1 MNRLRV
7 RVELNRRKSGVPL
20 NELVSVVDETR
31 KFFHLLAQDVE
42 IPVERGEWEASNFD
56 PESLNFT
63 AEYSG
68 PASAEQIRAFGSAFG
83 GTTSL
88 RRETIAQFT
97 HIADFIGEDELVG
110 FGLYQSDQESEP
122 SDWRCLS
129 RRDALR
135 FADEICLLGKAAG
148 ESASDTPLPVVMNGS
163 VGGRRLFKDR
173 REREALA
180 IDPAK
185 WIRDVEATL
194 SKRIGLLESQV
205 EAQAHKMHGLGYSQE
220 AADERFLKLLGAME
234 SFWSQAPRQLPPSGT
249 ELAAHHLASL
259 GEGSHAGPG
268 RLLASV
274 PPPSQTKKSHRR
286 WGLVLASASA
296 GLMLAALVAGM
307 GGQWS
312 RLSRYIDLR
321 QITKP
326 ALASSI
332 QPTVKLPD
340 PLLAKAAITPLGLN
354 GSDPTPPAGRQTT
367 ALPGSASISEDK
379 SEPVQARKPQ
389 YESGDGP
396 ARRDPGVEMMR
407 RISLEVPPDLRTV
420 IREQVLINVI
430 VGIDKSGKVTTS
442 EVASTKGEE
451 ADRLTTEALNA
462 ARWFHFRPTRQ
473 GGKTVPGQTTLTF
486 VFDPD
491 PAMSEGIPPQISLS
505 APQ

>member
-20 NELVSVVDETR
+20 DELVSVVDETR
-31 KFFHLLAQDVE
+31 KFFQLLAQDVE
-42 IPVERGEWEASNFD
+42 IPVERGEWQASNFD

-129 RRDALR
+129 RRDAAR

-148 ESASDTPLPVVMNGS
+148 ESGSDTPLPVVMNGS

-185 WIRDVEATL
+185 WIRDVESTL
-194 SKRIGLLESQV
+194 SKRIGLLESQL
-205 EAQAHKMHGLGYSQE
+205 EAHAHKMHGLGNTQE
-220 AADERFLKLLGAME
+220 VADERFLKLLGAME
-234 SFWSQAPRQLPPSGT
+234 SFWSQAPRQLPPIGN
-249 ELAAHHLASL
+249 EPAARWLASS
-259 GEGSHAGPG
+259 GEGSQTAPG
-268 RLLASV
+268 GLLASA
-274 PPPSQTKKSHRR
+274 PPPPPIKKSRRR
-286 WGLVLASASA
+286 WGLFLASAST
-296 GLMLAALVAGM
+296 GLILAALVTGTA
-307 GGQWS
+307 GQW
-312 RLSRYIDLR
+312 RLSRYIDLGR
-321 QITKP
+321 ITRP

-332 QPTVKLPD
+332 QPVLTT
-340 PLLAKAAITPLGLN
+340 AAIGSSGLK
-354 GSDPTPPAGRQTT
+354 GSDPTQPAGQQTT
-367 ALPGSASISEDK
+367 ALPGSAPTPTDQSPQIQVRK
-379 SEPVQARKPQ
+379 LQA
-389 YESGDGP
+389 ESGDGP
-396 ARRDPGVEMMR
+396 AHRDPGAEMMR
-407 RISLEVPPDLRTV
+407 RISLEVPPDLRAM
-420 IREQVLINVI
+420 IREQVLINVT
-430 VGIDKSGKVTTS
+430 VGIDKRGKVATA

-451 ADRLTTEALNA
+451 AGRLTTEALKA
-462 ARWFHFRPTRQ
+462 AHWFHFRPTWQ
-473 GGKTVPGQTTLTF
+473 GGKTVAGKTTLTF

-491 PAMSEGIPPQISLS
+491 PVASEGIPPEISLS

>member
-20 NELVSVVDETR
+20 DELVSVVDETR

-42 IPVERGEWEASNFD
+42 IPVERGEWQASNFD

-68 PASAEQIRAFGSAFG
+68 PASAEQIKAFGSAFG
-83 GTTSL
+83 GATSL

-135 FADEICLLGKAAG
+135 FADEICLLGKAVG
-148 ESASDTPLPVVMNGS
+148 ESGSDAPLPAVMNGS

-173 REREALA
+173 RERETLA
-180 IDPAK
+180 VDPSK
-185 WIRDVEATL
+185 WIRDVESTL
-194 SKRIGLLESQV
+194 ARRIGLLESQV
-205 EAQAHKMHGLGYSQE
+205 EAQAHKMHGLGNTQE

-234 SFWSQAPRQLPPSGT
+234 SFWNQAPRQLPSNGT
-249 ELAAHHLASL
+249 EPATHLL
-259 GEGSHAGPG
+259 AGPDERSQTVAG
-268 RLLASV
+268 SLLASAT
-274 PPPSQTKKSHRR
+274 PPRQRKKSR
-286 WGLVLASASA
+286 WGLVLAASA
-296 GLMLAALVAGM
+296 GLVLAALVTGM
-307 GGQWS
+307 AGQWS
-312 RLSRYIDLR
+312 RLSRSIDLR

-332 QPTVKLPD
+332 QPTLE
-340 PLLAKAAITPLGLN
+340 LSNTLQAKAAIGPSELK
-354 GSDPTPPAGRQTT
+354 GSDSARSAGEQTMGS
-367 ALPGSASISEDK
+367 LGSAFPQTDNPTQIQVRD
-379 SEPVQARKPQ
+379 ARS
-389 YESGDGP
+389 ESGAGP
-396 ARRDPGVEMMR
+396 GRRDSGVEMMR
-407 RISLEVPPDLRTV
+407 QISLEVPADLRAA
-420 IREQVLINVI
+420 IREQVLINVT
-430 VGIDKSGKVTTS
+430 VAIDKRGKVTTA
-442 EVASTKGEE
+442 EVSSTKGAE
-451 ADRLTTEALNA
+451 AERLTTEALKA

-473 GGKTVPGQTTLTF
+473 GGKTVTGQTTLTF

-491 PAMSEGIPPQISLS
+491 AVMAEGITRQN
-505 APQ
+505 

>member
-20 NELVSVVDETR
+20 DELVSVVDETR
-31 KFFHLLAQDVE
+31 KFFHLLAEDVE
-42 IPVERGEWEASNFD
+42 IPVERGEWQASNFD

-83 GTTSL
+83 GATSL

-135 FADEICLLGKAAG
+135 FADEICLLAKAAG
-148 ESASDTPLPVVMNGS
+148 ESGSDAPLPAVMNGS

-180 IDPAK
+180 IDPSK
-185 WIRDVEATL
+185 WIRDVESTL
-194 SKRIGLLESQV
+194 SRRIGLLESQV
-205 EAQAHKMHGLGYSQE
+205 EAHAHKMHGLGNTQE

-234 SFWSQAPRQLPPSGT
+234 SFWSQAPRQLPPNGT
-249 ELAAHHLASL
+249 EPAARRLASP
-259 GEGSHAGPG
+259 GEGSQTVAGS
-268 RLLASV
+268 LLASA
-274 PPPSQTKKSHRR
+274 PPPPQPKKSRRR

-296 GLMLAALVAGM
+296 GLILAALVTGM
-307 GGQWS
+307 AGQWS

-321 QITKP
+321 RITKP

-332 QPTVKLPD
+332 QPAAELSDT
-340 PLLAKAAITPLGLN
+340 LLTKAAIGPSGLK
-354 GSDPTPPAGRQTT
+354 GSDPTQPAGQQTT
-367 ALPGSASISEDK
+367 ASPGSASI
-379 SEPVQARKPQ
+379 
-389 YESGDGP
+389 
-396 ARRDPGVEMMR
+396 
-407 RISLEVPPDLRTV
+407 PD
-420 IREQVLINVI
+420 
-430 VGIDKSGKVTTS
+430 
-442 EVASTKGEE
+442 
-451 ADRLTTEALNA
+451 
-462 ARWFHFRPTRQ
+462 
-473 GGKTVPGQTTLTF
+473 
-486 VFDPD
+486 
-491 PAMSEGIPPQISLS
+491 
-505 APQ
+505 

>member
-20 NELVSVVDETR
+20 DELVSVVDETR
-31 KFFHLLAQDVE
+31 KFFQLLAQDVE
-42 IPVERGEWEASNFD
+42 IPVERGEWQASNFD

-83 GTTSL
+83 GATSL

-135 FADEICLLGKAAG
+135 FANEICLLGKAAG
-148 ESASDTPLPVVMNGS
+148 ESGSDAPLPAVMNGS

-180 IDPAK
+180 IDPSK
-185 WIRDVEATL
+185 WIRDVESTL
-194 SKRIGLLESQV
+194 SRRIGLLESQV
-205 EAQAHKMHGLGYSQE
+205 EAHAHKMHGLGNTQE

-234 SFWSQAPRQLPPSGT
+234 SFWSQAPRQLPPIGT
-249 ELAAHHLASL
+249 EPAARPQASL
-259 GEGSHAGPG
+259 GEGSQTVAGS
-268 RLLASV
+268 LLSTA
-274 PPPSQTKKSHRR
+274 PPPPQIKKSRRR
-286 WGLVLASASA
+286 WGLLLASASA
-296 GLMLAALVAGM
+296 GLILAALATGM
-307 GGQWS
+307 PGQWS
-312 RLSRYIDLR
+312 RLSRSIDLR
-321 QITKP
+321 RITKP

-332 QPTVKLPD
+332 QPAVKLSNT
-340 PLLAKAAITPLGLN
+340 LLTKAALGPSGLKE
-354 GSDPTPPAGRQTT
+354 SDPTQPAVQQTMGS
-367 ALPGSASISEDK
+367 PGSASTPTDNSPQIQ
-379 SEPVQARKPQ
+379 VRQARS
-389 YESGDGP
+389 EAGGGP
-396 ARRDPGVEMMR
+396 ARRDPVEMTR
-407 RISLEVPPDLRTV
+407 QISLEVPSDLRAM
-420 IREQVLINVI
+420 IREQVLINVT
-430 VGIDKSGKVTTS
+430 VGIDKRGKVTTA

-451 ADRLTTEALNA
+451 ADRLTTEALKA

-473 GGKTVPGQTTLTF
+473 GSKTVVGQTTLTF

-491 PAMSEGIPPQISLS
+491 PEMSESQPPGK
-505 APQ
+505 

>member
-42 IPVERGEWEASNFD
+42 IPVERGEWQASNFD

-68 PASAEQIRAFGSAFG
+68 PASAEQIKAFGSAFG
-83 GTTSL
+83 GATSL

-129 RRDALR
+129 RRDAVR
-135 FADEICLLGKAAG
+135 FADEICLLGKAVG
-148 ESASDTPLPVVMNGS
+148 ESGSDTPLPVVMNGS

-185 WIRDVEATL
+185 WIRDVESTL

-205 EAQAHKMHGLGYSQE
+205 EAHAHKMHGLGNTQE
-220 AADERFLKLLGAME
+220 VADERFLKLLGAME
-234 SFWSQAPRQLPPSGT
+234 SFWSQAPRQLPPVAN
-249 ELAAHHLASL
+249 EPAAHQLASL
-259 GEGSHAGPG
+259 GEGSQTGPRG
-268 RLLASV
+268 LLASATF
-274 PPPSQTKKSHRR
+274 PPQTKKSRTR
-286 WGLVLASASA
+286 WGSVLASASA
-296 GLMLAALVAGM
+296 GLILAALVTGM
-307 GGQWS
+307 AGQWS
-312 RLSRYIDLR
+312 PLSKYIDLR
-321 QITKP
+321 RTTKP

-332 QPTVKLPD
+332 QPAVELSDTLLP
-340 PLLAKAAITPLGLN
+340 KAAIGSLGQK
-354 GSDPTPPAGRQTT
+354 GSAPTQPAGQQTT
-367 ALPGSASISEDK
+367 GSPGSASIPTDRSPEIQ
-379 SEPVQARKPQ
+379 VRKPQ
-389 YESGDGP
+389 PESGDGR

-407 RISLEVPPDLRTV
+407 RISLEVPPDLRAM
-420 IREQVLINVI
+420 IREQVLINVT
-430 VGIDKSGKVTTS
+430 VGIDTRGKVTTA

-451 ADRLTTEALNA
+451 ADRLTTEALKA
-462 ARWFHFRPTRQ
+462 AHWFHFRPTRQ
-473 GGKTVPGQTTLTF
+473 GSKAIVGQTTLTF

-491 PAMSEGIPPQISLS
+491 PMMSEGIPPKISLS

>member
-20 NELVSVVDETR
+20 DELVSVVDETR
-31 KFFHLLAQDVE
+31 KFFQLLAQDVE
-42 IPVERGEWEASNFD
+42 IPVERGEWQASNFD

-83 GTTSL
+83 GATSL

-135 FADEICLLGKAAG
+135 FADEICLLGKADG
-148 ESASDTPLPVVMNGS
+148 ESGSDAPLPAVMNGS

-180 IDPAK
+180 VDPAK
-185 WIRDVEATL
+185 WIRDVESTL
-194 SKRIGLLESQV
+194 SRRIGLLESQV
-205 EAQAHKMHGLGYSQE
+205 EAHAHKMHGLGNTQE

-234 SFWSQAPRQLPPSGT
+234 SFWSQAPRQLPAMGT
-249 ELAAHHLASL
+249 EPATRRLASP
-259 GEGSHAGPG
+259 GERSETVAET
-268 RLLASV
+268 LLASAPT
-274 PPPSQTKKSHRR
+274 PPQLKKTRRR
-286 WGLVLASASA
+286 WGLVLTSAAA
-296 GLMLAALVAGM
+296 GLILAALATGM
-307 GGQWS
+307 AGQWS
-312 RLSRYIDLR
+312 RLARSIDLR

-332 QPTVKLPD
+332 QPAVELSN
-340 PLLAKAAITPLGLN
+340 PLQAKTAIGPSEPK
-354 GSDPTPPAGRQTT
+354 GSDPTQSAGEQTM
-367 ALPGSASISEDK
+367 ASPGSTPTDN
-379 SEPVQARKPQ
+379 PPQ
-389 YESGDGP
+389 IQVRP
-396 ARRDPGVEMMR
+396 ARSDSGADPAHREPGVEMMR
-407 RISLEVPPDLRTV
+407 QISLEVPADLRAT
-420 IREQVLINVI
+420 IREQVLINVT
-430 VGIDKSGKVTTS
+430 VGIDKRGKVTTA
-442 EVASTKGEE
+442 EVASTKGVE
-451 ADRLTTEALNA
+451 ADRLTTEALKA

-473 GGKTVPGQTTLTF
+473 GSKTVVGQTTLTF

-491 PAMSEGIPPQISLS
+491 PVMAEGTPREN
-505 APQ
+505 

>member
-1 MNRLRV
+1 
-7 RVELNRRKSGVPL
+7 
-20 NELVSVVDETR
+20 VDETR
-31 KFFHLLAQDVE
+31 KFFQLLAQDVE
-42 IPVERGEWEASNFD
+42 IPVERGEWQASNFD

-63 AEYSG
+63 AEFSG

-83 GTTSL
+83 GATSL

-148 ESASDTPLPVVMNGS
+148 ESGSDAPLPAVMNGS

-180 IDPAK
+180 MDPSK
-185 WIRDVEATL
+185 WIRDVESTL
-194 SKRIGLLESQV
+194 SRRIGLLESQL
-205 EAQAHKMHGLGYSQE
+205 EAHAHKMHGLGNTQE

-234 SFWSQAPRQLPPSGT
+234 SFWSQAPRQLPSN
-249 ELAAHHLASL
+249 SR
-259 GEGSHAGPG
+259 GERSQEVAES
-268 RLLASV
+268 LLASAPT
-274 PPPSQTKKSHRR
+274 PPPLKKSRRR
-286 WGLVLASASA
+286 WGLVLAAASA
-296 GLMLAALVAGM
+296 GLILAALATGM
-307 GGQWS
+307 AGQWS
-312 RLSRYIDLR
+312 RLSRSFR

-332 QPTVKLPD
+332 QPAVEHSITPQV
-340 PLLAKAAITPLGLN
+340 KAAIGPSGLK
-354 GSDPTPPAGRQTT
+354 GSDPTQSAGEQTM
-367 ALPGSASISEDK
+367 ASPGSASTPADNPPQIRVRQAR
-379 SEPVQARKPQ
+379 SEP
-389 YESGDGP
+389 GTDP
-396 ARRDPGVEMMR
+396 AHRDPGVEMMR
-407 RISLEVPPDLRTV
+407 QISLEVPADLRAI
-420 IREQVLINVI
+420 IREQVLINVT
-430 VGIDKSGKVTTS
+430 VRIDKRGKVTTA
-442 EVASTKGEE
+442 EVSSTKGAE
-451 ADRLTTEALNA
+451 ADRLTSEALKA

-473 GGKTVPGQTTLTF
+473 GSKTVVGQTMLTF

-491 PAMSEGIPPQISLS
+491 PVTSDGIPPEISLS

>member
-20 NELVSVVDETR
+20 EELVSVVDETR

-42 IPVERGEWEASNFD
+42 IPVERGEWQASNFD

-83 GTTSL
+83 GATSL

-135 FADEICLLGKAAG
+135 FADEIHLLGKAAG
-148 ESASDTPLPVVMNGS
+148 DSGLDAPLPAVMNGS

-173 REREALA
+173 REREVLA
-180 IDPAK
+180 TDPSK
-185 WIRDVEATL
+185 WIRDVESTL
-194 SKRIGLLESQV
+194 SRRIGLLESQV
-205 EAQAHKMHGLGYSQE
+205 EAHAHEMHGLGNTQE

-234 SFWSQAPRQLPPSGT
+234 TFWSQAPRQLPPIGPEPAASG
-249 ELAAHHLASL
+249 LASL
-259 GEGSHAGPG
+259 GEGYQTVAGS
-268 RLLASV
+268 RLASG
-274 PPPSQTKKSHRR
+274 PPPPRIKKSRRR

-296 GLMLAALVAGM
+296 GLILAALATGMAGE
-307 GGQWS
+307 WS
-312 RLSRYIDLR
+312 RLSRSNDLR
-321 QITKP
+321 RITKP
-326 ALASSI
+326 ALASST
-332 QPTVKLPD
+332 QPAVDSSNPRLT
-340 PLLAKAAITPLGLN
+340 KAAIGPSGLE
-354 GSDPTPPAGRQTT
+354 GSTATLSAGPQKTVS
-367 ALPGSASISEDK
+367 AGSASTPTDNS
-379 SEPVQARKPQ
+379 PQ
-389 YESGDGP
+389 IQVRRSRSESGTGP
-396 ARRDPGVEMMR
+396 ARREPGVEMMR
-407 RISLEVPPDLRTV
+407 QISLQVPPDLRAT
-420 IREQVLINVI
+420 IREQVLINVT
-430 VGIDKSGKVTTS
+430 VGIDKRGKVTTA

-451 ADRLTTEALNA
+451 AGRLTTEALRA
-462 ARWFHFRPTRQ
+462 AHWFSFRPNRQ
-473 GGKTVPGQTTLTF
+473 GDKTVATQTVLTF

-491 PAMSEGIPPQISLS
+491 PVASEGLPPEN
-505 APQ
+505 

>member
-42 IPVERGEWEASNFD
+42 IPVERGEWQASNFD

-129 RRDALR
+129 RRDAVR

-148 ESASDTPLPVVMNGS
+148 ESGSDTPLPVVMNGS

-180 IDPAK
+180 IDPTK
-185 WIRDVEATL
+185 WIRDVESTL

-205 EAQAHKMHGLGYSQE
+205 EAHAHKMHGLGNTQE
-220 AADERFLKLLGAME
+220 AADERFIKLLGAME
-234 SFWSQAPRQLPPSGT
+234 SFWSQAPRQLPPGNEST
-249 ELAAHHLASL
+249 ARWI
-259 GEGSHAGPG
+259 AGPDENSQTVAG
-268 RLLASV
+268 GLLASA
-274 PPPSQTKKSHRR
+274 PPPPQQTKKSGRR

-296 GLMLAALVAGM
+296 GLILVALVTGM
-307 GGQWS
+307 TGPWS
-312 RLSRYIDLR
+312 RLSRYTDLH

-332 QPTVKLPD
+332 QP
-340 PLLAKAAITPLGLN
+340 AAIVSLGLK
-354 GSDPTPPAGRQTT
+354 GVDPTQPAGQQTT
-367 ALPGSASISEDK
+367 VLAGSVSIPDDK
-379 SEPVQARKPQ
+379 PPQIQARKPQ

-396 ARRDPGVEMMR
+396 ARRDPGAEMMR
-407 RISLEVPPDLRTV
+407 QISLEVPPDLRAI
-420 IREQVLINVI
+420 IREQVLINVT
-430 VGIDKSGKVTTS
+430 VRIDKRGKVTTA
-442 EVASTKGEE
+442 EVASIKGEE
-451 ADRLTTEALNA
+451 ADRLTTEALKA
-462 ARWFHFRPTRQ
+462 AHWFHFRPTLQ
-473 GGKTVPGQTTLTF
+473 GSKTVPGQTTLTF

-491 PAMSEGIPPQISLS
+491 PVMSEGNPPEISLS

>member
-20 NELVSVVDETR
+20 DELVSVVDETR
-31 KFFHLLAQDVE
+31 KFFQLLAQDVE
-42 IPVERGEWEASNFD
+42 IPVERGEWQASNFD

-83 GTTSL
+83 GATSL

-135 FADEICLLGKAAG
+135 FADEICLLGKAVG
-148 ESASDTPLPVVMNGS
+148 ESGSDAPLPAVMNGS

-180 IDPAK
+180 IDPSK
-185 WIRDVEATL
+185 WIRDVESTL
-194 SKRIGLLESQV
+194 SRRIGLLESQL
-205 EAQAHKMHGLGYSQE
+205 EAHAQKMHGLGNTQE

-234 SFWSQAPRQLPPSGT
+234 SFWSQAPRQLPPIGT
-249 ELAAHHLASL
+249 EPATAWLASP
-259 GEGSHAGPG
+259 GEGSQTGPG
-268 RLLASV
+268 NLLASA
-274 PPPSQTKKSHRR
+274 PPLPQPKKSRRR
-286 WGLVLASASA
+286 WGLILASAST
-296 GLMLAALVAGM
+296 GLILAALATGM
-307 GGQWS
+307 AGQWS
-312 RLSRYIDLR
+312 RLSRSIDLR

-326 ALASSI
+326 TLASSI
-332 QPTVKLPD
+332 QPAVEHSNT
-340 PLLAKAAITPLGLN
+340 N
-354 GSDPTPPAGRQTT
+354 GSDPTHSAGEQTM
-367 ALPGSASISEDK
+367 ASPGSASIPTDK
-379 SEPVQARKPQ
+379 SPQ
-389 YESGDGP
+389 IQTQSESGAGR

-407 RISLEVPPDLRTV
+407 QISLEVPPDLRAM
-420 IREQVLINVI
+420 IREQVLINVT
-430 VGIDKSGKVTTS
+430 VGIDKKGKVTS
-442 EVASTKGEE
+442 AEVASTKGVE
-451 ADRLTTEALNA
+451 ADRLTTEALKA

-473 GGKTVPGQTTLTF
+473 GSKNVVGQTTLTF

-491 PAMSEGIPPQISLS
+491 PVMAEGIPREN
-505 APQ
+505 